1 MLQALRIRN
10 FAIID
15 SLELDFSSGFT
26 VITGETGSGK
36 SILLNALHL
45 ILGERSNNAVIGVNG
60 DKAVVEAEFFIENFA
75 LNSFF
80 TDNDLDYESKTIIR
94 REINKNGKSRA
105 FINDTPVNLSLL
117 KELTSQLVNIHSQYN
132 TFELKEKKFQM
143 EVLDSL
149 ANLNDDKN
157 SFQNLYTVFKSK
169 QTAFKR
175 KEEQFK
181 NLSAKKDYT
190 SFQLEELNA
199 LKLNETDF
207 HKIEQKIK
215 FFENREHI
223 LNVLQQLNTTIDD
236 EPGIVTILS
245 QIKNKLI
252 KEYGE
257 DKKLFEF
264 TERLTSSILELKE
277 LSLESGSY
285 MERLLENGGDIEEY
299 IQKIDAYQHCL
310 RKHNVQSQDQLIEVW
325 NNFSKEIIDAD
336 GLSQELDNLQIEINN
351 LNLAL
356 TEKAHHL
363 HESRLEAAR
372 IIEDE
377 VQLLLRDLKM
387 SNTQFIFNL
396 STTQEF
402 NSSGLTDIK
411 MLFSA
416 NQGIDPIPIE
426 KAASGGE
433 LSRVMLSLQK
443 LLAHK
448 KQLPTVLFDEIDTGV
463 SGEVAHNI
471 GLLLQEMGEN
481 VQLIAITHLPQVAAR
496 AKHHFRVSKY
506 QQNDKTQVTV
516 NFLNTDERVSEVARL
531 MSGELITDAAIENAK
546 HLMA

>member
-15 SLELDFSSGFT
+15 SLELHFSSGFT

-60 DKAVVEAEFFIENFA
+60 DKAVVEADFFIENFA
-75 LNSFF
+75 LKSFF

-105 FINDTPVNLSLL
+105 FINDTPVNLNLL

-132 TFELKEKKFQM
+132 TLELKEKKFQM
-143 EVLDSL
+143 EVLDTL

-157 SFQNLYTVFKSK
+157 SFQNLYSAFKSK
-169 QTAFKR
+169 QTAFIR

-190 SFQLEELNA
+190 AFQLEELNA

-215 FFENREHI
+215 FLENREHI
-223 LNVLQQLNTTIDD
+223 LNVLQQLNTAIDD
-236 EPGIVTILS
+236 EPGIVPILS

-252 KEYGE
+252 KEFGE
-257 DKKLFEF
+257 DEKLFEF
-264 TERLTSSILELKE
+264 SERLTSSILELKE

-285 MERLLENGGDIEEY
+285 MERLLDNNSNIEEY

-310 RKHNVQSQDQLIEVW
+310 RKHNVQSQDQLIDVW

-336 GLSQELDNLQIEINN
+336 GLSQELENLQIEINN
-351 LNLAL
+351 LNRAL

-363 HESRLEAAR
+363 HESRVGAAR

-387 SNTQFIFNL
+387 SNTQFVFNL
-396 STTQEF
+396 STNQEF

-433 LSRVMLSLQK
+433 LSRVMLSIQK

-471 GLLLQEMGEN
+471 GLLLKEMGEN
-481 VQLIAITHLPQVAAR
+481 VQLIAITHLPQVAAKAR
-496 AKHHFRVSKY
+496 HHFKVSKL
-506 QQNDKTQVTV
+506 QHNDQTNVEV

>member
-45 ILGERSNNAVIGVNG
+45 IQGERSNNAVIGVNG

-75 LNSFF
+75 LKSFF
-80 TDNDLDYESKTIIR
+80 NDNDLDYESKTIIR

-105 FINDTPVNLSLL
+105 FINDTPVNLNLL

-132 TFELKEKKFQM
+132 TLELKEKKFQM
-143 EVLDSL
+143 EVLDTL
-149 ANLNDDKN
+149 ANLNEDKN
-157 SFQNLYTVFKSK
+157 SFQNLYTTFKSK
-169 QTAFKR
+169 QTDFKR

-190 SFQLEELNA
+190 AFQLEELNA

-215 FFENREHI
+215 FLENKEHI
-223 LNVLQQLNTTIDD
+223 LNVLQQLNTAIDD
-236 EPGIVTILS
+236 EPGIVPILS

-264 TERLTSSILELKE
+264 SERLTSSILELKE
-277 LSLESGSY
+277 LSLESSSY
-285 MERLLENGGDIEEY
+285 KERLLENSSDIEEY

-310 RKHNVQSQDQLIEVW
+310 RKHNVQSQDQLIDVW

-336 GLSQELDNLQIEINN
+336 GLSQELENLQVEINN
-351 LNLAL
+351 LNIAL

-363 HESRLEAAR
+363 HESRVDAAR

-377 VQLLLRDLKM
+377 VQMLLRDLKM
-387 SNTQFIFNL
+387 SNTQFVFNL

-433 LSRVMLSLQK
+433 LSRVMLSIQK

-496 AKHHFRVSKY
+496 AKHHFKVSKY
-506 QQNDKTQVTV
+506 QQHDKTQVAV

>member
-45 ILGERSNNAVIGVNG
+45 ILGERSNNAVIGLNG
-60 DKAVVEAEFFIENFA
+60 DKAVVEAEFSIENFA
-75 LNSFF
+75 LKSFF
-80 TDNDLDYESKTIIR
+80 TDNDLDYEPKTLIR

-105 FINDTPVNLSLL
+105 FINDTPVNLNLL

-132 TFELKEKKFQM
+132 TLELKEKKFQM
-143 EVLDSL
+143 EVLDTL

-157 SFQNLYTVFKSK
+157 SFQNLFAAFKSK
-169 QTAFKR
+169 QTAFNR
-175 KEEQFK
+175 REEQFK
-181 NLSAKKDYT
+181 NLSAKKDYIA
-190 SFQLEELNA
+190 FQLEELNA

-215 FFENREHI
+215 FLENREQI
-223 LNVLQQLNTTIDD
+223 LNILQQLNTAIEDD
-236 EPGIVTILS
+236 PGIVPILS

-264 TERLTSSILELKE
+264 SERLTSSILELKE

-285 MERLLENGGDIEEY
+285 MERLLENNSNIEEY

-310 RKHNVQSQDQLIEVW
+310 RKHNVQSQDQLIDVW

-336 GLSQELDNLQIEINN
+336 GLSQELENLQIEINN
-351 LNLAL
+351 LNISL

-363 HESRLEAAR
+363 HEKRVNAAR

-387 SNTQFIFNL
+387 SNTQFVFNL
-396 STTQEF
+396 STIQEF
-402 NSSGLTDIK
+402 NSFGLTHIK

-433 LSRVMLSLQK
+433 LSRVMLSIQK

-471 GLLLQEMGEN
+471 GLLLKEMGEN
-481 VQLIAITHLPQVAAR
+481 VQLIAITHLPQVAAKAR
-496 AKHHFRVSKY
+496 HHFKVTKH
-506 QQNDKTQVTV
+506 QQNDQTNVAV